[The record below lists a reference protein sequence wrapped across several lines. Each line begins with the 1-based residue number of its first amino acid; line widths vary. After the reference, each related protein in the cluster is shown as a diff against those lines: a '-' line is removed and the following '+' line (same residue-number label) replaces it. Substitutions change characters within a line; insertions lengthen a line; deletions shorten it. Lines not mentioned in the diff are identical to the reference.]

1 MTVES
6 TEIRPPA
13 GRRSPI
19 DRAAVEAGGL
29 TSVQVA
35 ERQRLHLVNVQRQ
48 TTSRSLG
55 EILRTH
61 LMTLFNLIIG
71 ICALVIVLLGR
82 WLDLLFAVAAVANVI
97 IGLVQEY
104 GAKRKLDAIALLHQ
118 DTIRVLR
125 DGVVVEIHREQIVLD
140 DVVELRRGDQV
151 PADGIMLSSR
161 GLDMDESMLTG
172 ESHPVPKRRDDF
184 VLSGTAALAG
194 TGRFLVTAVGEEA
207 RAAKIAQEARRFRKI
222 NSELRRAL
230 ERVAFWV
237 SMVLIPIA
245 AVVANGQMQAHGG
258 WAAAWESGLWRDAL
272 VTAVSS
278 ITAMVPQGLALMTTI
293 AFAVAALKL
302 ARHKVLIQEQ
312 PAVEIL
318 ARVDVVCLDKT
329 GTLTDGTVA
338 FDDAE
343 PLDRFGR
350 SARRPRD
357 PSSTAVGGTA
367 PWEQVL
373 AWFGADEHANPTAAA
388 LTQRYSALPR
398 HWAAHQVQFS
408 SARRWSAV
416 TFADDA
422 GELAGHW
429 VLGAADMLL
438 PSMDAR
444 TVDVDGVR
452 RRTEQRAAAGLRTMV
467 LTHAPLEGPLAASSG
482 GLTGP
487 LGRGDRLPA
496 QLSPVAVLT
505 FKERVRPDAAATLQY
520 FRDQR
525 VSLKVISGDSPRTVA
540 AVAREV
546 GMQVEGD
553 GVDATTLTTE
563 EGLREAV
570 ETHSVFGRVT
580 PDQKRDMVVALQE
593 QDHVVAMTG
602 DGINDA
608 LALKR
613 ADLGIAMGNGAPATK
628 AVSRMVL
635 LDGRFDRLPSVLAE
649 GRKVI
654 ANVERVARLFLT
666 KTAYAIILGV
676 FFGLMF
682 WQFPFLPRQFST
694 VDFLMLGCPAFFL
707 ALMPNARR
715 YRPGFLRRSLIFAAP
730 SAAAICLA
738 VIAVSWAGRHFDAPA
753 SEIQTATTLTLPA
766 VGLWVLSAAL
776 RPMTWPRAGL
786 IAGMYLLLALV
797 LLVPISQQYHLF
809 VLPGAELLAA
819 SVIAVLIGCAL
830 VELGCR
836 WQSRRVELEPLDE
849 APPARG

>member
-1 MTVES
+1 MAAET
-6 TEIRPPA
+6 TDPPPPSA
-13 GRRSPI
+13 QRSPI
-19 DRAAVEAGGL
+19 DRAAVEARGL
-29 TSVQVA
+29 SSVQVA
-35 ERQRLHLVNVQRQ
+35 ERQRLELSNIHRG
-48 TTSRSLG
+48 TTSRSLV

-71 ICALVIVLLGR
+71 LCALVIILLGR
-82 WLDLLFAVAAVANVI
+82 WLDLLFAISAVANVI

-104 GAKRKLDAIALLHQ
+104 SAKRKLDAIALLHQ
-118 DTIRVLR
+118 DHIRVLR

-172 ESHPVPKRRDDF
+172 ESRPVPKRRDDL

-194 TGRFLVTAVGEEA
+194 TGRFLVTAVGQDA
-207 RAAKIAQEARRFRKI
+207 RAAKIADEARQFRKI

-230 ERVAFWV
+230 ERIAFWV
-237 SMVLIPIA
+237 SMVLIPIVI
-245 AVVANGQMQAHGG
+245 VVANGQMQAAGG
-258 WAAAWESGLWRDAL
+258 WGTAWESGQWREAL

-278 ITAMVPQGLALMTTI
+278 ITAMIPQGLALMTTI

-302 ARHKVLIQEQ
+302 ARQKVLIQEQ

-338 FDDAE
+338 FEDAE
-343 PLDRFGR
+343 PLDRYGM
-350 SARRPRD
+350 AVHRPPD
-357 PSSTAVGGTA
+357 PSSTAMGGTD

-373 AWFGADEHANPTAAA
+373 AWFGADEQANPTAAA
-388 LTQRYSALPR
+388 LTERYTALPR
-398 HWAAHQVQFS
+398 HWAAYQVQFS

-429 VLGAADMLL
+429 VLGAADVLL
-438 PSMDAR
+438 PAMDAGV
-444 TVDVDGVR
+444 VDVEGIRGRTDR
-452 RRTEQRAAAGLRTMV
+452 RASQGLRTMV
-467 LTHAPLEGPLAASSG
+467 LAHAPLEGPLAASSG

-487 LGRGDRLPA
+487 LGRGEHLPA
-496 QLSPVAVLT
+496 ELRPVAVLA
-505 FKERVRPDAAATLQY
+505 FKEKVRPDAAETLQY

-525 VSLKVISGDSPRTVA
+525 VALKVISGDSPRTVA

-546 GMQVEGD
+546 GMEVDGD
-553 GVDATTLTTE
+553 GVDAAQLTSPE
-563 EGLREAV
+563 QLRRAV
-570 ETHSVFGRVT
+570 ESQAVFGRVT
-580 PDQKRDMVVALQE
+580 PDQKRDMVEALQAE
-593 QDHVVAMTG
+593 GHVVAMTG

-635 LDGRFDRLPSVLAE
+635 LDGRFDRLPTVLAE

-654 ANVERVARLFLT
+654 ANTERVAHLFLT
-666 KTAYAIILGV
+666 KTAYAIILGLFYGV
-676 FFGLMF
+676 MF

-694 VDFLMLGCPAFFL
+694 VDFLMLGFPAFFL
-707 ALMPNARR
+707 ALMPNPRR

-730 SAAAICLA
+730 TATAICLA
-738 VIAVSWAGRHFDAPA
+738 VIAVSWAGRTFSATA
-753 SEIQTATTLTLPA
+753 SEVQTAATITLSI

-776 RPMTWPRAGL
+776 RPLTRPRIAL
-786 IAGMYLLLALV
+786 IAGMYVLLAVV

-809 VLPGAELLAA
+809 AMPGPQLLSTAFVAA
-819 SVIAVLIGCAL
+819 VIGCAV

-836 WQSRRVELEPLDE
+836 WQSHRIELEPLDE
-849 APPARG
+849 APAVR